1 MSEPLASGSS
11 SLEFDRAI
19 PAAPSAAAAPQ
30 AVTCSSCA
38 RAMTTTYHT
47 ANGAPVCGGCRLK
60 MQSSSA
66 SVKEP
71 TVILKSLVFGFG
83 AAVVGA
89 VIYWAVMEFLELE
102 IGIVAILTGYLVG
115 RAMSAG
121 ATGRGGLVLQLGGA
135 ALVYVSVAMA
145 YFPFA
150 VRAAMEGAGPAGA
163 EAAGAGLSIG
173 AVIVIAIF
181 GLALPVVSVL
191 GSMPGGLISALIIGF
206 GMAQAWKM
214 LVPTPMVVEGPF
226 KVGGTTP

>member
-1 MSEPLASGSS
+1 
-11 SLEFDRAI
+11 
-19 PAAPSAAAAPQ
+19 
-30 AVTCSSCA
+30 
-38 RAMTTTYHT
+38 MTTTYHT